1 MFTKK
6 QHAKRYR
13 LHIFLRKKGYI
24 VNARN
29 REVLINNDAPVIK
42 QVATLRDEFQY
53 NLQITI

>member
-13 LHIFLRKKGYI
+13 LHFFLRKKGYT

-29 REVLINNDAPVIK
+29 REVLINSDTPVIK